1 MKRKRQSRE
10 AQRAKKRAKTE
21 SDSFCRP
28 THPLLQQYYPEV
40 VTLRQYL
47 ASRLSKK
54 RRRRLQQ
61 YGRDATTPSVTE
73 LSHLLDSV
81 LVGTSK
87 HVQVDDSSFLE
98 EDITLFTQ
106 QVSDADTSLHLTPG
120 HFKQS
125 EIVDFVI
132 WALFKRQ
139 TGNFRPQHV
148 LCQNY
153 QRFVTAHDEEPGP
166 EIVHG
171 IPGIYSNG
179 PHENVEILKGPPWEA
194 LPGLLGRAAERVI
207 GDMLIGC
214 GIFQSVEGSSNFIQI
229 SGVLMSDL
237 KVLPNQEMCT
247 YQDTRGMSAAEVG
260 PEKRIHRA
268 LGEIR
273 LVRHRMLYARPVLNA
288 KGAVKCGLKHVHVLN
303 RYRDVD
309 AKSET
314 EHVMK
319 YVFPLQFDLH
329 NVFTSEIDPNDTAQQ
344 FKDYTIREQEIYRQ
358 KCSRARKQVSTGG
371 SRSLPRRLR
380 GLAEELVESIRRRHR
395 RCAYSALLEFYC
407 PRPKAAQALADSS
420 IHLSTNTAGVSAFC
434 RAAISAVFPARLWGD
449 HEVRRQ
455 NVKIIH
461 RNIDRFVRLR
471 RYESLSL
478 HDVLQGLQL
487 GQISWLM
494 PPNVA
499 KTHRMSLSDFSKR
512 KELMAELI
520 YFVFDSYLM
529 PLIRGHFHVTESNVN
544 RNQLFYF
551 RHDVWRKMSEPAM
564 ASLKYSMLEECS
576 NASVSAMMA
585 TRALGISRVR
595 LLPKEVGM
603 RPIINLRRRVQKT
616 KFGKT
621 MLGRSIN
628 SILTPTFSIL
638 NHEKG
643 VRPARLG
650 SALFSTDDIFPRLQ
664 SYRRSLQEQGLLGT
678 PLYFAKVDVQSC
690 FDTIPQ
696 KRLMTLARKILSRDE
711 YQISKYS
718 RAKLLGNHS
727 QTTPSFGAKPSWKFL
742 TKATSNEQPFHFS
755 REVDSDTLEGR
766 TRSVYINGLAQK
778 KERRDGVLAL
788 LQEHVEANLIK
799 IGKKFYRQ
807 KEGIP
812 QGSILS
818 SLLCSYFY
826 AELEQE
832 VLGFMSNGRS
842 VLLRLIDDFL
852 VISTDKRIAERFM
865 QVMHAGIP
873 EFGVQ
878 VKIEKSR
885 ANFDLQLEGTTISK
899 LTDPVFPYC
908 GTAIDVQSL
917 DMSKDKERRRK
928 TDIAG
933 SITVEFSKLPGQTFY
948 RKTLNALKLQMHAML
963 LSTSYNRIDTVL
975 SNLYH
980 AFNDVA
986 QKSYHYIKALPAMK
1000 QPADDLVIRAVDDL
1014 IRLACV
1020 LMRRRKRTSKDVI
1033 PYECSVK
1040 NAEARWLACT
1050 AFRVVFRRRQTKHRN
1065 LLAWLEKQLGL
1076 PGLRIHER
1084 RLDKVVVEY
1093 G

>member
-1 MKRKRQSRE
+1 MKRKRQSRQ
-10 AQRAKKRAKTE
+10 AQRANKRVKTE
-21 SDSFCRP
+21 DGSSRRP
-28 THPLLQQYYPEV
+28 TNALLQQYYPEV

-61 YGRDATTPSVTE
+61 YGRDITTPGVTAV
-73 LSHLLDSV
+73 SHLLDSV
-81 LVGTSK
+81 LVGAFK
-87 HVQVDDSSFLE
+87 HVQLDESSFLD
-98 EDITLFTQ
+98 EDITIFTQ
-106 QVSDADTSLHLTPG
+106 QVSDADASLHLTPG

-132 WALFKRQ
+132 WALFRRQ
-139 TGNFRPQHV
+139 PGNFRPQHV

-153 QRFVTAHDEEPGP
+153 QRFVTAHDTGPGP
-166 EIVHG
+166 EIVQG

-179 PHENVEILKGPPWEA
+179 PHENVEILKGHPWEA
-194 LPGLLGRAAERVI
+194 LPDLVGRAAERII
-207 GDMLIGC
+207 GDMLIEC
-214 GIFQSVEGSSNFIQI
+214 GIFQPVEDSSNFIQI
-229 SGVLMSDL
+229 SGVPMSDL
-237 KVLPNQEMCT
+237 KLLPSRDKCT
-247 YQDTRGMSAAEVG
+247 GQSSRCAIAADIG
-260 PEKRIHRA
+260 PEQRPRRS

-288 KGAVKCGLKHVHVLN
+288 KGAVKCGLNHVHVLN
-303 RYRDVD
+303 RYRGIDD
-309 AKSET
+309 RSET
-314 EHVMK
+314 AHIMK
-319 YVFPLQFDLH
+319 YVFPLQFGLH
-329 NVFTSEIDPNDTAQQ
+329 NVFTSEVDPNDTAQQ

-358 KCSRARKQVSTGG
+358 KRAQLRKPKPVG
-371 SRSLPRRLR
+371 SSHALPRRLR
-380 GLAEELVESIRRRHR
+380 GAAEDLVKSMRKRHR
-395 RCAYSALLEFYC
+395 RCAYSALLEHYC
-407 PRPKAAQALADSS
+407 PRLKDTQSLTSSS
-420 IHLSTNTAGVSAFC
+420 IHLSCNTANVSAFC

-449 HEVRRQ
+449 QEVRRQ
-455 NVKIIH
+455 NLKIIH
-461 RNIDRFVRLR
+461 RSIDRFVRLR
-471 RYESLSL
+471 RYESLTL
-478 HDVLQGLQL
+478 HNVLQGLRL
-487 GQISWLM
+487 DQISWLM

-499 KTHRMSLSDFSKR
+499 GTHRMSLSDFSKR

-520 YFVFDSYLM
+520 YFLFDSYLM
-529 PLIRGHFHVTESNVN
+529 PLIRGHFHVTESSMN

-551 RHDVWRKMSEPAM
+551 RHDVWREMSEPAM
-564 ASLKYSMLEECS
+564 ASLKCTMLEECS
-576 NASVSAMMA
+576 NTSVNATMA

-621 MLGRSIN
+621 MLGRSTN

-638 NHEKG
+638 NHEKAN
-643 VRPARLG
+643 RPANLG

-664 SYRRSLQEQGLLGT
+664 SYRRSLQEQGLLGK

-696 KRLMTLARKILSRDE
+696 KRLMSLARKILSRDE

-718 RAKLLGNHS
+718 RAKLLGNHN
-727 QTTPSFGAKPSWKFL
+727 QETPGFGARPSWQFL
-742 TKATSNEQPFHFS
+742 TKATSNEQSFHFS

-778 KERRDGVLAL
+778 KEGRDAVLAL
-788 LQEHVEANLIK
+788 LREHVEANLIK

-826 AELEQE
+826 AELEHE
-832 VLGFMSNGRS
+832 ILGFVNDGKS

-852 VISTDKRIAERFM
+852 VISTEKKVAERFM

-878 VKIEKSR
+878 VKTEKSR
-885 ANFDLQLEGTTISK
+885 ASFDMKLEGTTISK
-899 LTDPVFPYC
+899 LTDSVFPYC

-917 DMSKDKERRRK
+917 DMSKDRVRRRK

-986 QKSYHYIKALPAMK
+986 QKSYHYIKTLPAAK
-1000 QPADDLVIRAVDDL
+1000 QPPDDLVIRAVDDL
-1014 IRLACV
+1014 MRLACV

-1040 NAEARWLACT
+1040 KAEARWLACT
-1050 AFRVVFRRRQTKHRN
+1050 AFRLVFRRRQTKHGH

-1076 PGLRIHER
+1076 AGLRIHER